1 MINAAPSNPPDRL
14 VRRSRRRTVV
24 LLPVAGLI
32 ALGVCGLV
40 LLGVATDRVGLA
52 AVLVGAAAAALPV
65 GPVVGT
71 FLWIDRWEPEPPRLM
86 LLAFLWGA
94 CVATITSLL
103 LNDSAQVLA
112 DAVLGA
118 DGGDT
123 VKAVIAAP
131 FVEEATKGVF
141 VVALLWKWRQEFD
154 GLVDGVVYAGLTAA
168 GFAFTEN
175 IFYFGRAFSEGGF
188 GGMSQGVVAVFV
200 LRGVLAPFAHP
211 LFTVMTGLGVGVAA
225 AARSRSARWLAPLV
239 GYLVA
244 VVLHALWN
252 GSATL
257 GSGAVFINFYF
268 LVMVPIFGGTAALV
282 VWQRRREQRILA
294 AQLPGFAELG
304 WIPGSEVELLGS
316 LPGRRA
322 WRRAVRRRGGDVA
335 AKAVATYQATATELA
350 FLRHRVSRGT
360 TGVEADQRQE
370 ELLAALREAR
380 AVVVASTP
388 ASRGRATA

>member
-1 MINAAPSNPPDRL
+1 M
-14 VRRSRRRTVV
+14 
-24 LLPVAGLI
+24 LLPVVGMI

-71 FLWIDRWEPEPPRLM
+71 FLWIDRWEPEPPKLM

-123 VKAVIAAP
+123 VKAVVAAP

-225 AARSRSARWLAPLV
+225 AARSRSARWLAPLL
-239 GYLVA
+239 GYLLA

-294 AQLPGFAELG
+294 AQLPGFAERG
-304 WIPGSEVELLGS
+304 WIPSSEVALLGS
-316 LPGRRA
+316 LPSRRA

-335 AKAVATYQATATELA
+335 ARAVAAYQSTATELA
-350 FLRHRVSRGT
+350 FLRHRVDRGT
-360 TGVEADQRQE
+360 TGTEAERRQE

-380 AVVVASTP
+380 AVVVASTT
-388 ASRGRATA
+388 ASRGHATA